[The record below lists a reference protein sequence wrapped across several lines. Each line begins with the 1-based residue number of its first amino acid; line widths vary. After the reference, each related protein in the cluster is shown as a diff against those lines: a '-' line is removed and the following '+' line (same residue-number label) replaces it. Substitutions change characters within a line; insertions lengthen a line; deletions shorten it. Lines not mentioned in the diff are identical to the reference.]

1 MRLLH
6 EFNKRSLELQS
17 SRFEQQFSETEKLA
31 GDVVDR
37 KRRRK
42 DFAELIDPVYKE
54 SIIDDLERS
63 VTEAI
68 NNFCQK
74 ENYSELD
81 KNEMTQ
87 MLNMRAAKKIL
98 QQKNSELDANKDSSS
113 SAEGVA
119 EIHTT
124 RHRQLIVDS
133 DSEVEEEEIEGYA
146 RELTDERIRDVYLQI
161 SRNYV
166 TYSNKEKAQVVLL
179 YEMELE
185 WIMLHNDQAESE
197 SVLKKRAR
205 YQTCKHLKTIGGY
218 GLIHVR
224 LLRQWIEQKTRAVEL
239 RKRGPKVDLD
249 FQREVWNSIL
259 LVIYEKD
266 ASSGQANLKI
276 KANVVYP
283 YEIIRYAAKEVQ
295 AKLCWL
301 DDEKVQ
307 ALQFSDRWIK
317 GFLNRNKFNRK
328 RITSEPKNIP
338 CEAEVRRVMGEHQ
351 ATYINMCFTRKQ
363 TANMDETALLT
374 AMGPSYAY
382 VPAAEG
388 SSS

>member
-113 SAEGVA
+113 
-119 EIHTT
+119 
-124 RHRQLIVDS
+124 
-133 DSEVEEEEIEGYA
+133 
-146 RELTDERIRDVYLQI
+146 
-161 SRNYV
+161 
-166 TYSNKEKAQVVLL
+166 K
-179 YEMELE
+179 
-185 WIMLHNDQAESE
+185 
-197 SVLKKRAR
+197 
-205 YQTCKHLKTIGGY
+205 
-218 GLIHVR
+218 
-224 LLRQWIEQKTRAVEL
+224 
-239 RKRGPKVDLD
+239 
-249 FQREVWNSIL
+249 
-259 LVIYEKD
+259 
-266 ASSGQANLKI
+266 
-276 KANVVYP
+276 
-283 YEIIRYAAKEVQ
+283 
-295 AKLCWL
+295 
-301 DDEKVQ
+301 
-307 ALQFSDRWIK
+307 
-317 GFLNRNKFNRK
+317 
-328 RITSEPKNIP
+328 
-338 CEAEVRRVMGEHQ
+338 
-351 ATYINMCFTRKQ
+351 
-363 TANMDETALLT
+363 
-374 AMGPSYAY
+374 
-382 VPAAEG
+382 
-388 SSS
+388 